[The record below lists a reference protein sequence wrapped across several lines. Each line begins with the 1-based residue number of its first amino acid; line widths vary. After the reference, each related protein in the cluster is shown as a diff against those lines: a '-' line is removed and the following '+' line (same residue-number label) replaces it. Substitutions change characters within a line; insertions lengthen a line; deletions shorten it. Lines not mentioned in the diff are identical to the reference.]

1 MNLLILLGGFLLGIF
16 IKVYDEI
23 VDEPSLRPY
32 LTPPILNGL
41 IAGILITGI
50 SVMLYDPTILPY
62 IGVSLPAMYLGDTV
76 FYNSYVPYEH
86 KSLDDGVWIKG
97 LGVTAGLLLLMY
109 LKDPWALNVL
119 MEPTIKNG
127 IWYML
132 LIGGFV
138 AIIVEG
144 WCFPEES
151 STFKISSRI
160 FGAICCAVALPI
172 TLFFNNLFYDS
183 ISLCLAASLGMILIS
198 VISKLLIVKNRDPS
212 DPRNQSFL
220 MDILAKAN
228 LIPSIPETFLDQPI
242 TASPLAIPEEQAPS
256 HTSESSE
263 TPSPSLSAHSSQPL

>member
-1 MNLLILLGGFLLGIF
+1 MNPLVLLLAFLLGVF

-23 VDEPSLRPY
+23 LDEPSLRPY
-32 LTPPILNGL
+32 STPPILNGL
-41 IAGILITGI
+41 IGGIVVTGI
-50 SVMLYDPTILPY
+50 STMLYDPTILPF
-62 IGVSLPAMYLGDTV
+62 IGISLPAMYLGDTV
-76 FYNSYVPYEH
+76 FYNSHVPYEH

-151 STFKISSRI
+151 STFKTSSRI

-183 ISLCLAASLGMILIS
+183 ISLCLAASLGMILVS

-212 DPRNQSFL
+212 DPRNQSFIVNTISEL
-220 MDILAKAN
+220 H
-228 LIPSIPETFLDQPI
+228 LIPSIPETFLDQPT
-242 TASPLAIPEEQAPS
+242 TASPSAIPEEQAPS
-256 HTSESSE
+256 HTLEASE
-263 TPSPSLSAHSSQPL
+263 TPSPFLPAHMSQPS